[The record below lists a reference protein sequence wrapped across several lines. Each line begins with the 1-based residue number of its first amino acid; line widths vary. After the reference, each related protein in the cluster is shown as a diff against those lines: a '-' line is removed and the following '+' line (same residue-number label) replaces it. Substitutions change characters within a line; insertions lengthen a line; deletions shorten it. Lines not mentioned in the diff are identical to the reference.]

1 MAEAQLLVRHVVGL
15 QYLLASSLTYLNA
28 YKNLIFNSSQ
38 FYVIRWRIRRR
49 FMACCHLCWP
59 SGIFCIQFCSQKRTH
74 SISAQFL

>member
-38 FYVIRWRIRRR
+38 FYVIR
-49 FMACCHLCWP
+49 
-59 SGIFCIQFCSQKRTH
+59 
-74 SISAQFL
+74 